1 MTILISKPLYK
12 SAALQDLTGPVLRPG
27 GLELTRSS
35 ALKAGLQPGDRVLD
49 VGCGYGA
56 AAKMLARE
64 FSVCSMG
71 LDMDLEL
78 LSAGSAD
85 IPIVQA
91 TAQVMPFRSASF
103 KALFCECVLS
113 LTPSMSA
120 TLSEFHRV
128 LEPGGILIL
137 CDIYPRETKYSEQ
150 MEKIPLAC
158 GFRKAVGREEIEA
171 LVAGAGFEHMV
182 WEDLSPVLTQLAGQA
197 VFEYGSLEKF
207 WAMVFGRDCQSAQKS
222 CKTIKDS
229 RPGYFRIIAVNNR
242 FIGVEK
248 KR

>member
-1 MTILISKPLYK
+1 MSKPLYK
-12 SAALQDLTGPVLRPG
+12 SAALQNLTGPVLRPG
-27 GLELTRSS
+27 GLELTRES

-49 VGCGYGA
+49 VGCGYGS
-56 AAKMLARE
+56 AAKMLTRE

-71 LDMDLEL
+71 LDMDFEL
-78 LSAGSAD
+78 LSAGSD
-85 IPIVQA
+85 IPTVQA

-128 LEPGGILIL
+128 LEPMGRLIL

-158 GFRKAVGREEIEA
+158 GFRKAAGRKEMEA
-171 LVAGAGFEHMV
+171 LVAEAGFDHMV

-207 WAMVFGRDCQSAQKS
+207 WDMVFGQDCQSAQKS
-222 CKTIKDS
+222 CKTIKAS